1 MTRGFP
7 SRPVLSAAL
16 VLLLIASFS
25 LTAFV
30 APTSAEP
37 SQETASNSVSLTNSI
52 TIPADEGPGPRFP
65 FSVLDQATTTITKT
79 ICPSTAT
86 CAGGGTTTTL
96 VPGSQVQFLVVVAN
110 NQGPATFIDQWQA
123 GLVFQG
129 GDGCGAAGPPSSP
142 GFVGQVTCTSNS
154 AVLNF
159 LVSPTATTPSTA
171 TNQASIGGATP
182 STVTVNIAAPTA
194 TPTITS
200 TPTRTA
206 TPTTGVPAT
215 PVVSGTPGVGCT
227 TVIGGTCAVVGAAAG
242 SCTKTGSGTCSV
254 TATGPTN
261 ATVGGVPILF
271 VPTTVN
277 PNGEQITCTATSAT
291 FTTSCTG
298 TTLGDPICGG
308 TVTVAFPLVG
318 GGFGNVTGTIS
329 CAGTGTLIVCK
340 QIQILGSGALGGIG
354 GIGGIGGFGGLNPP
368 GPLGGI
374 GFNPLGPVGGPNF
387 GGIGGVGGIGG
398 IGGVGG
404 LGLQGSTV
412 TFTTPPGGPV
422 IPSITIPVGQL
433 GPICAAGV
441 VANVGTV
448 AVTEV
453 VPAGFT
459 LNSVTGGTLSGNTG
473 TATITAGTTT
483 TLTFINAPINV
494 NIPNV
499 LPILPPPPL
508 QFIPPPPPPLLPPP
522 PPAPAAGARAPAAF
536 PEVPVIPEADSLFL
550 VVGGL
555 VALGGLVG
563 LRSLRRRRDDEV

>member
-16 VLLLIASFS
+16 VLMLLTSFS
-25 LTAFV
+25 LAAYV

-37 SQETASNSVSLTNSI
+37 SQETASNSVSVTNSI

-65 FSVLDQATTTITKT
+65 FSVLDQGAATSIAKT
-79 ICPSTAT
+79 ICPSPGS
-86 CAGGGTTTTL
+86 CAGGGSSATL
-96 VPGSQVQFLVVVAN
+96 APGALVDFLVVTSNSQVS
-110 NQGPATFIDQWQA
+110 PVSFTDFWQS
-123 GLVFQG
+123 GLVFQN
-129 GDGCGAAGPPSSP
+129 GDGCDAPTSTTAP
-142 GFVGQVTCTSNS
+142 GFVGQVTCHNPQ
-154 AVLNF
+154 AVLHF
-159 LVSPTATTPSTA
+159 LVSTTAPVPSTA
-171 TNQASIGGATP
+171 RNQACVGSNTTGGVTC
-182 STVTVNIAAPTA
+182 SEVTVNIANIATPTPTATVTA
-194 TPTITS
+194 TPT
-200 TPTRTA
+200 RTN
-206 TPTTGVPAT
+206 T
-215 PVVSGTPGVGCT
+215 PVPGTGTLIVCKALTASVGT
-227 TVIGGTCAVVGAAAG
+227 LSDFPVG
-242 SCTKTGSGTCSV
+242 
-254 TATGPTN
+254 
-261 ATVGGVPILF
+261 
-271 VPTTVN
+271 
-277 PNGEQITCTATSAT
+277 T
-291 FTTSCTG
+291 FTTSPAVTIPDIQVPANSLANTAFCAPGVSIAAGSVTVTETAPAGFTLSSVTVNGVATTPVLNAVTTSVTSGG
-298 TTLGDPICGG
+298 TT
-308 TVTVAFPLVG
+308 TVTFTNTP
-318 GGFGNVTGTIS
+318 N
-329 CAGTGTLIVCK
+329 TGTLIVCK

-354 GIGGIGGFGGLNPP
+354 GIGGIGGLNPP

-387 GGIGGVGGIGG
+387 GGIGGVGGLGS
-398 IGGVGG
+398 G

-412 TFTTPPGGPV
+412 TFTTPPGGPI
-422 IPSITIPVGQL
+422 IPSITIPVGSL

-441 VANVGTV
+441 AVAAGTV

-473 TATITAGTTT
+473 TATITANTTT
-483 TLTFINAPINV
+483 TLTFINVPINV
-494 NIPNV
+494 NIPNF

-563 LRSLRRRRDDEV
+563 LRSLRRRRDDES